1 MTLTHEQS
9 ADLYYRMWLIRYFDE
24 AARTLFMQNML
35 RGTTHT
41 YIGEEAVAVGACAA
55 LRRSDTIT
63 STHRGHG
70 HCLAKGGDP
79 RRMMA
84 ELLGRSTG
92 Y

>member
-1 MTLTHEQS
+1 MVLDRDQLLDMHH
-9 ADLYYRMWLIRYFDE
+9 RMWLIRYFDE
-24 AARTLFMQNML
+24 GARTLFMANML

-41 YIGEEAVAVGACAA
+41 YTGQEGVAVGACAA
-55 LRRSDTIT
+55 LNRDDYIT

-79 RRMMA
+79 RSMMA

-92 Y
+92 I